1 MFCVGAV
8 VLTPGV
14 AAAAPTVVCTVD
26 DAKLPK
32 ITGITAVEGGYVVVD
47 SDGESLRLFKLDAA
61 CKPSE
66 LINDPEIDPNSPQD
80 LAQTPDKT
88 IWVADVGDEALER
101 PRVAV
106 HKVVAGADSGQIFRL
121 TYPDGKHDAAAMVV
135 QPNGIPVIISR
146 EPGNVAKLY
155 TTAAPLG
162 AASTVPLKPAG
173 LLTMPASTTSGGPVG
188 PGGRTV
194 VTGAALAPDGKKVL
208 VRTFTDV
215 YEWDVA
221 ADVPTALK

>member
-88 IWVADVGDEALER
+88 IWVADVGDETLER
-101 PRVAV
+101 SRVAV
-106 HKVVAGADSGQIFRL
+106 HKVAPGADRGQIFRL
-121 TYPDGKHDAAAMVV
+121 TYPDGKHNAAAMVV
-135 QPNGIPVIISR
+135 QPNGVPVIVTR
-146 EPGNVAKLY
+146 EAGGVAKLY
-155 TTAAPLG
+155 TTASPL
-162 AASTVPLKPAG
+162 AASGTVPLKPAG
-173 LLTMPASTTSGGPVG
+173 TVQIPASETSGGPLG
-188 PGGRTV
+188 PAGRSI
-194 VTGAALAPDGKKVL
+194 VTGAALSPDGKKVL
-208 VRTFTDV
+208 IRTYTDV
-215 YEWDVA
+215 
-221 ADVPTALK
+221 